1 MCGRSVRSH
10 GGFPVPISDLA
21 RSDVVTARPET
32 PVADLASTMATE
44 SVGSIVIT
52 DDESPVGIVTDRDL
66 AVRVLAEDH
75 DPSDQVARNVMTEDV
90 RTIDRDAGF
99 YEATELMS
107 ERGIRRLP
115 VCDGDRLEGIVTAD
129 DLTELL
135 ADEQGQFADV
145 IRAQRPEY

>member
-1 MCGRSVRSH
+1 M
-10 GGFPVPISDLA
+10 PISDLA